1 MNILK
6 FLAFLRGY
14 ITYIFQVPVK
24 HYLSTDIVLITQ
36 NLRKK
41 IRQGKTY
48 FKDTSILLKKR
59 CKISAQHLIKKVD
72 SSGSLRLL
80 FEDRSTLRRTS
91 VASSSGTLRLL
102 FDCASGTSRSVLEAQ
117 SKPSQRCAKP
127 VSNMSRR
134 SLEAEPKVSRRAG
147 EALHSSD
154 ICLINFASASTFH
167 AIGIEFSSGSHRV
180 TPIKTRCGLDE
191 KPMESKN
198 SAGIAQKM
206 VEAFQQVGDF
216 RLTYG
221 VESERSVLR
230 FFKSIC
236 KALVLRANT
245 LLGSIGQVVQRAL
258 KCLLFVTDY
267 KHACRIVLSCLFL
280 CLVSM
285 FSLSA
290 QTPRKDSGADGL
302 SSLVALKPGDKIPD
316 AVWNQSLEL
325 NYFNGKKKT
334 IKFSDLKGKL
344 ILLDFW
350 ATWCP
355 SCIEGFPHLEDVLT
369 INKDEIAVLLVNST
383 QTKDTQ
389 KRVQDLKKKYKTA
402 YGFQTSLPYLFG
414 DTIFQQL
421 FPHNAVPHV
430 VWINKDGILVANTY
444 PNALSKENITAV
456 LHTGNADFHQ
466 KKMRTNKEV
475 ALITNEMLNNGFYAG
490 SVFQTYQEG
499 LDASSGNYSFDGKR
513 TRYQLL
519 NLRFSQLVA
528 LAFQKELKGI
538 PWRHWQ
544 FATSS
549 GVNPKQRLLTPN
561 RYENSFCYEMVVQDS
576 LPKSR
581 AKQFFTEDFKKFFG
595 IKLSVENKP
604 TDVWRVSFNSAAE
617 KVRSKGGIPEVFLGD
632 SQTEMKFRNIP
643 LELLVDN
650 LSLYFHRP
658 LVIGAS
664 KEVLVDMTIPKD
676 FEGWEE
682 DTRKAFLRAM
692 GLELNSAQET
702 IACASFSLTDK

>member
-1 MNILK
+1 M
-6 FLAFLRGY
+6 
-14 ITYIFQVPVK
+14 
-24 HYLSTDIVLITQ
+24 
-36 NLRKK
+36 RKK
-41 IRQGKTY
+41 IKQGKTY
-48 FKDTSILLKKR
+48 FKGTSILLKKR
-59 CKISAQHLIKKVD
+59 CKISAQNLLKKAD

-91 VASSSGTLRLL
+91 VASSSETLRLL
-102 FDCASGTSRSVLEAQ
+102 FGCASGRSRSVLEALP
-117 SKPSQRCAKP
+117 KPSQRCAEP

-134 SLEAEPKVSRRAG
+134 SLEAEPKANGRVGEVSP
-147 EALHSSD
+147 SSNFR
-154 ICLINFASASTFH
+154 LINFAPTSTFH
-167 AIGIEFSSGSHRV
+167 AVGLEFSSGSHRA
-180 TPIKTRCGLDE
+180 TPIKTRCRPDE
-191 KPMESKN
+191 NPMKSKN

-206 VEAFQQVGDF
+206 VEDFHQVGDF
-216 RLTYG
+216 RLMYG
-221 VESERSVLR
+221 VESGRSVLR
-230 FFKSIC
+230 YFKSIC
-236 KALVLRANT
+236 KAFVIRANT
-245 LLGSIGQVVQRAL
+245 FLAL
-258 KCLLFVTDY
+258 VILVAQWYLNRFLFVADY
-267 KHACRIVLSCLFL
+267 KRAYRMVLTCLFL

-302 SSLVALKPGDKIPD
+302 SSLAALKPGDKIPD

-334 IKFSDLKGKL
+334 IKFADLKGKL

-355 SCIEGFPHLEDVLT
+355 SCIEGFPHLEDVLA

-475 ALITNEMLNNGFYAG
+475 AMITNEMLNNGFYAG

-519 NLRFSQLVA
+519 NLRFSQLVTI
-528 LAFQKELKGI
+528 AFQKELKGI

-549 GVNPKQRLLTPN
+549 GVNPKHRLLTPN
-561 RYENSFCYEMVVQDS
+561 RYENSFCYEMVVLDS

-617 KVRSKGGIPEVFLGD
+617 KIRSKGGIPEVFLGD
-632 SQTEMKFRNIP
+632 SETEMKFRNIP

-702 IACASFSLTDK
+702 IACASFSLTDR

>member
-1 MNILK
+1 M
-6 FLAFLRGY
+6 
-14 ITYIFQVPVK
+14 
-24 HYLSTDIVLITQ
+24 
-36 NLRKK
+36 RKK

-48 FKDTSILLKKR
+48 FKGTSILLKKR
-59 CKISAQHLIKKVD
+59 REISAQNLIKKAD
-72 SSGSLRLL
+72 SSGSLRVL
-80 FEDRSTLRRTS
+80 FGDRSTLCRTS

-102 FDCASGTSRSVLEAQ
+102 FDCASGTSRSPA
-117 SKPSQRCAKP
+117 
-127 VSNMSRR
+127 
-134 SLEAEPKVSRRAG
+134 EAESKSSRTYLEYVPKKSQSRAEGHSKRGEVSPF
-147 EALHSSD
+147 SD
-154 ICLINFASASTFH
+154 FCLTNFAPASAFH
-167 AIGIEFSSGSHRV
+167 AIGIEFSSGSYRS
-180 TPIKTRCGLDE
+180 TPIKTRCRPDE
-191 KPMESKN
+191 NPMKSKN

-206 VEAFQQVGDF
+206 VEDFKKVGESK
-216 RLTYG
+216 LTYG
-221 VESERSVLR
+221 VESEQSVLR
-230 FFKSIC
+230 FFKSIS
-236 KALVLRANT
+236 KAFVFRVNT
-245 LLGSIGQVVQRAL
+245 LLGLLGPVVQRAL
-258 KCLLFVTDY
+258 KCLLFVADY
-267 KHACRIVLSCLFL
+267 KRAYRMVLTCLFL

-302 SSLVALKPGDKIPD
+302 SSLVALTPGDKIPD

-334 IKFSDLKGKL
+334 IKFADLKGKL

-355 SCIEGFPHLEDVLT
+355 SCIEGFPHLEDVLA

-389 KRVQDLKKKYKTA
+389 KRVQDLKKKYQAA

-499 LDASSGNYSFDGKR
+499 LDASSGNYSFNGKQ

-519 NLRFSQLVA
+519 NLRFSQLLA

-549 GVNPKQRLLTPN
+549 GVDSKQRLLTPN
-561 RYENSFCYEMVVQDS
+561 RYENSFCYELVVLDS

-604 TDVWRVSFNSAAE
+604 TDVLRVSFNSAAE

-692 GLELNSAQET
+692 GLELNSSQET
-702 IACASFSLTDK
+702 IACASFSLTDR

>member
-6 FLAFLRGY
+6 FLALLKGY

-167 AIGIEFSSGSHRV
+167 AIGIEFSSGSHRA

>member
-1 MNILK
+1 M
-6 FLAFLRGY
+6 
-14 ITYIFQVPVK
+14 
-24 HYLSTDIVLITQ
+24 
-36 NLRKK
+36 RKK
-41 IRQGKTY
+41 IGQGKTY
-48 FKDTSILLKKR
+48 FKGTSILLKKR
-59 CKISAQHLIKKVD
+59 CKISAQNQIITA
-72 SSGSLRLL
+72 SSLGSLRVL
-80 FEDRSTLRRTS
+80 FEDCSTLRRTS
-91 VASSSGTLRLL
+91 VASSSETLRLL
-102 FDCASGTSRSVLEAQ
+102 FDCASGRSRSVLEAEP
-117 SKPSQRCAKP
+117 KKCRACLEH

-134 SLEAEPKVSRRAG
+134 SPEAEPKVSRRA
-147 EALHSSD
+147 EEISPSSD
-154 ICLINFASASTFH
+154 FCLTNFAPASAFH
-167 AIGIEFSSGSHRV
+167 AICIEFSSGSHRA
-180 TPIKTRCGLDE
+180 TPIKTRCRPDE
-191 KPMESKN
+191 NPMKCKN

-206 VEAFQQVGDF
+206 VEDFQQVGDF

-230 FFKSIC
+230 FSKSIC
-236 KALVLRANT
+236 KVLAYRINT
-245 LLGSIGQVVQRAL
+245 LLGSVSLVVQRAL

-267 KHACRIVLSCLFL
+267 KRAYRMVLTCLFL

-316 AVWNQSLEL
+316 AVWDQPLEL

-334 IKFSDLKGKL
+334 IKFADLKGKL

-355 SCIEGFPHLEDVLT
+355 SCIEGFPHLEDVLA

-389 KRVQDLKKKYKTA
+389 KRVQDLKKKYQAA

-444 PNALSKENITAV
+444 ANALSKENITAV

-499 LDASSGNYSFDGKR
+499 LDASSGNYTFDGKR
-513 TRYQLL
+513 TRYKLL

-528 LAFQKELKGI
+528 IAFQKELKGI

-549 GVNPKQRLLTPN
+549 GVNPKHRLLTPN
-561 RYENSFCYEMVVQDS
+561 RYENSFCYEMVVLDS

-617 KVRSKGGIPEVFLGD
+617 KIRSKGGIPEVFLGD

-692 GLELNSAQET
+692 GLELNSSQET

>member
-1 MNILK
+1 MNTLQL
-6 FLAFLRGY
+6 LAFVRLY

-24 HYLSTDIVLITQ
+24 HYLSTNIVLITQ

-48 FKDTSILLKKR
+48 FKGTSIRLKKR
-59 CKISAQHLIKKVD
+59 CTISAQNLLKKAD
-72 SSGSLRLL
+72 SSGSRRLL

-91 VASSSGTLRLL
+91 VASSSGTPRLL
-102 FDCASGTSRSVLEAQ
+102 FDCASGRSRSVLEALP
-117 SKPSQRCAKP
+117 KPSQRCAEP

-134 SLEAEPKVSRRAG
+134 SLEAEPKASRPV
-147 EALHSSD
+147 EEISPSSD
-154 ICLINFASASTFH
+154 FCLTNFAPASAYY
-167 AIGIEFSSGSHRV
+167 AVGLEFSSGSHRA
-180 TPIKTRCGLDE
+180 TPIKIRCRPDE
-191 KPMESKN
+191 KPMKCKN

-206 VEAFQQVGDF
+206 VEDFQQVGDF

-230 FFKSIC
+230 FFKSTC
-236 KALVLRANT
+236 KALVLRAT
-245 LLGSIGQVVQRAL
+245 LPGSIGQVVQRAL
-258 KCLLFVTDY
+258 KYFLFVADY
-267 KHACRIVLSCLFL
+267 KRAYRMVLTCLFL

-302 SSLVALKPGDKIPD
+302 SSLAALKPGDKIPE
-316 AVWNQSLEL
+316 AVWDQSLEL
-325 NYFNGKKKT
+325 NYFNGIKKT
-334 IKFSDLKGKL
+334 IKFADLKGKL

-355 SCIEGFPHLEDVLT
+355 SCIEGFPHLEDVLA

-528 LAFQKELKGI
+528 IAFQKELKGI

-549 GVNPKQRLLTPN
+549 GVNPKHRLLTPN
-561 RYENSFCYEMVVQDS
+561 RYENSFCYEMVVLDS

-604 TDVWRVSFNSAAE
+604 TDVWPVSFNSAAE
-617 KVRSKGGIPEVFLGD
+617 KIRSKGGIPEVFLGD

-692 GLELNSAQET
+692 GLELNSSQET

>member
-1 MNILK
+1 M
-6 FLAFLRGY
+6 
-14 ITYIFQVPVK
+14 
-24 HYLSTDIVLITQ
+24 
-36 NLRKK
+36 RKK

-48 FKDTSILLKKR
+48 LKGTSILLKKR
-59 CKISAQHLIKKVD
+59 RKISAQNLIKKVD

-80 FEDRSTLRRTS
+80 FEYRTTLRRTS

-102 FDCASGTSRSVLEAQ
+102 FDSASGKSRSVREALP
-117 SKPSQRCAKP
+117 KPSRRSAKP
-127 VSNMSRR
+127 VSTVSRR

-147 EALHSSD
+147 EALPSSD
-154 ICLINFASASTFH
+154 FCLINFAPASAFH
-167 AIGIEFSSGSHRV
+167 AIGIEFSSGSHRA
-180 TPIKTRCGLDE
+180 TPIKTRCRLDE
-191 KPMESKN
+191 NPMKCKK

-206 VEAFQQVGDF
+206 VEDFQQVGES

-221 VESERSVLR
+221 VEPERSVLR

-236 KALVLRANT
+236 KALVFRANT
-245 LLGSIGQVVQRAL
+245 LLGSIGLVAQRAL
-258 KCLLFVTDY
+258 KCFLFVADY
-267 KHACRIVLSCLFL
+267 KPAYRMILICLIL

-334 IKFSDLKGKL
+334 IKFADLKGKL

-355 SCIEGFPHLEDVLT
+355 SCIEGFPHLEDVLA

-544 FATSS
+544 FAASS

-561 RYENSFCYEMVVQDS
+561 RYENSFCYEMVVLDS

-617 KVRSKGGIPEVFLGD
+617 KVRSKGGVPEVFLGD
-632 SQTEMKFRNIP
+632 SRTEMKFRNIP

-702 IACASFSLTDK
+702 IACASFSLTDR